1 MRNSVIR
8 KKALEEQRII
18 RRHMQQPIKF
28 VLGASPGDVIDWAK
42 FTQQHIMQRG

>member
-18 RRHMQQPIKF
+18 RRYIQQPIKF
-28 VLGASPGDVIDWAK
+28 VLGATPGDVIDWAK
-42 FTQQHIMQRG
+42 VPQHRILQRG